1 MSESVAIIGA
11 GLVGCLAALAFSKE
25 GYNVTLYD
33 FRQDP
38 RLDTTKNKNLKS
50 INLAISARGID
61 ALKSIDP
68 DACEHIL
75 QDMIPMKGRMI
86 HDLKGRQ
93 ESQLYGLHGEAINSI
108 NRSVL
113 NNSLLDELEKSTTEL
128 KFGHKLVKIEWTDD
142 KQICHFAIGEDLK
155 APHTEKY
162 DFVIGCDGAYSATRS
177 QMQRKVEMDFS
188 QEYMNLRYI
197 ELYIPPTEE
206 FKPNYGGNFA
216 IAPDHLHIWPRH
228 KFMLIALANSDGSFT
243 STFFGSKGQISDLIT
258 SKSRVREFLIENFPD
273 IINIMDLDDAVKRF
287 ITYPKESLVCVNCKP
302 YDVPGGKA
310 ILLGDAAH
318 AMVPFYGQGMNCG
331 FEDVRILMAL
341 LKKHSGD
348 RSRAFTEYTQTRHKD
363 LVSITELAKRNYKEM
378 SHDVTSKR
386 FLLRKK
392 LDALFS
398 IIMKDKWIPLYT
410 MISFRSDIS
419 YSRALERAGKQTRI
433 LKFLESLTLGM
444 LSIGGYKLFKFLT
457 RERS

>member
-1 MSESVAIIGA
+1 
-11 GLVGCLAALAFSKE
+11 
-25 GYNVTLYD
+25 
-33 FRQDP
+33 
-38 RLDTTKNKNLKS
+38 
-50 INLAISARGID
+50 
-61 ALKSIDP
+61 
-68 DACEHIL
+68 
-75 QDMIPMKGRMI
+75 
-86 HDLKGRQ
+86 
-93 ESQLYGLHGEAINSI
+93 
-108 NRSVL
+108 
-113 NNSLLDELEKSTTEL
+113 
-128 KFGHKLVKIEWTDD
+128 
-142 KQICHFAIGEDLK
+142 
-155 APHTEKY
+155 
-162 DFVIGCDGAYSATRS
+162 
-177 QMQRKVEMDFS
+177 
-188 QEYMNLRYI
+188 
-197 ELYIPPTEE
+197 
-206 FKPNYGGNFA
+206 
-216 IAPDHLHIWPRH
+216 
-228 KFMLIALANSDGSFT
+228 
-243 STFFGSKGQISDLIT
+243 
-258 SKSRVREFLIENFPD
+258 
-273 IINIMDLDDAVKRF
+273 MDLDDAVKRF